1 MLSITSHSVL
11 CVKLLMDAFCS
22 VWKKASSNNFKAIF
36 ACLSSGVQLWENSIE
51 KAAAEGIILSVTNLV
66 EKNEREY
73 RWEHRVER
81 LVKMG
86 YSWTLYV

>member
-36 ACLSSGVQLWENSIE
+36 ACLSSRVQLWENSIE

>member
-36 ACLSSGVQLWENSIE
+36 ACLSSRVQLWENSIE

-66 EKNEREY
+66 EKNERE
-73 RWEHRVER
+73 RESIGGSIG
-81 LVKMG
+81 LQD
-86 YSWTLYV
+86 

>member
-11 CVKLLMDAFCS
+11 CVKLLLAAFCS

-36 ACLSSGVQLWENSIE
+36 ACLSSRVQLWENSIE